1 LVLPVILDVSGIDL
15 KLNSKRSL
23 VQPRFGIDI
32 STMLSIT
39 KIFTFEAAH
48 RITDYDGPCCEIHGH
63 SYVLHVTVSG
73 IDLENDMLLD
83 FKLLKS
89 ILQEVV
95 VSQFDH
101 ALILKENEK
110 NRLDFGGF
118 EQKILWID
126 YEPTA
131 ERMLLWI
138 KDRIIP
144 RLPPK
149 VNLESLSLFET
160 STSYATWTP

>member
-1 LVLPVILDVSGIDL
+1 MGKGLKVITWEIQASMPYWT
-15 KLNSKRSL
+15 K
-23 VQPRFGIDI
+23 I

-39 KIFTFEAAH
+39 KIFTFESAH
-48 RITDYDGPCCEIHGH
+48 RITDYDGPCCQVHGH

-73 IDLENDMLLD
+73 KELENDMLLD

-89 ILQEVV
+89 ILQEGVI
-95 VSQFDH
+95 SQFDH

-118 EQKILWID
+118 DQKILWMD
-126 YEPTA
+126 DEPTA

-144 RLPPK
+144 KLPPK
-149 VNLESLSLFET
+149 VNLESLSLYET
-160 STSYATWTP
+160 ATCYATWTP